1 MTNHAEAAKQLFLE
15 GYNCAQSVLCAFAD
29 VTGYDIDT
37 SARMASSFGGGL
49 GRLRQTCGAVSGAAL
64 VLGILKGYDDPS
76 DYEAKKR
83 HYALV
88 REFADKFKDRNV
100 SINCGELLKLASLN
114 SKSGGDPEKRSND
127 YYQKRPCPQLVY
139 DAALILDEM
148 LQTDMENTNLSSN
161 E

>member
-1 MTNHAEAAKQLFLE
+1 MTNHAEIAKQLFFK
-15 GYNCAQSVLCAFAD
+15 GYNCAQSVFCAFTD

-49 GRLRQTCGAVSGAAL
+49 GRLRETCGAVNAAAL
-64 VLGILKGYDDPS
+64 ILGIVKGYDDPD

-88 REFADKFKDRNV
+88 REFADRFKEKNK
-100 SINCGELLKLASLN
+100 SIICRELLMVASLN
-114 SKSGGDPEKRSND
+114 PESGGAPEQRSEE
-127 YYQKRPCPQLVY
+127 YYQKRPCPNLVY

-148 LQTDMENTNLSSN
+148 IQHSLTSGNNN
-161 E
+161 

>member
-1 MTNHAEAAKQLFLE
+1 MTNHAEIAKQLFFK
-15 GYNCAQSVLCAFAD
+15 GYNCAQSVFCAFTD

-49 GRLRQTCGAVSGAAL
+49 GRLRETCGAVNAAAL
-64 VLGILKGYDDPS
+64 ILGIVKGYDDPD

-88 REFADKFKDRNV
+88 REFADRFKEKNK
-100 SINCGELLKLASLN
+100 SIICRELLMVANLN
-114 SKSGGDPEKRSND
+114 PESGGAPEQRSEE
-127 YYQKRPCPQLVY
+127 YYQKRPCPDLVY

-148 LQTDMENTNLSSN
+148 IQHSLISGNDN
-161 E
+161 